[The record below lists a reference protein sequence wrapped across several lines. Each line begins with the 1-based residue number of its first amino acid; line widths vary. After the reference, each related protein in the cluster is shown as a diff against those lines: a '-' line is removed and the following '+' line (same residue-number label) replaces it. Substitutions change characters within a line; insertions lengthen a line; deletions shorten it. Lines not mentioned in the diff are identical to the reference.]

1 MFLISAAHGQ
11 NGEPFSDEP
20 LGLGAQG
27 QAEGQPP
34 SFDSVD
40 ESVSTLFSESSPPV
54 SGSFL
59 SAEEKCHKLEREN
72 NRLLIRVRELQR
84 QVDGQNS
91 EIRDLQAVKA
101 SWQKDANRL
110 QRELDEV
117 KDYDELQKELQQV
130 KEKLRHVT
138 LSYHEHT
145 YETMQHSDLDNYF
158 EMKEESGKLLKQ
170 VEEQKSLLESLGR
183 ERRELQTQVRVHGL
197 STMVCACTQ
206 CTAAGHQSNT
216 AKGWQAGRR

>member
-1 MFLISAAHGQ
+1 M
-11 NGEPFSDEP
+11 EPFSDEP

-34 SFDSVD
+34 SFDFVD
-40 ESVSTLFSESSPPV
+40 ESVSTLFSETSPPV

-59 SAEEKCHKLEREN
+59 SAEDKCHKLEREN
-72 NRLLIRVRELQR
+72 SRLLIHVRELQR

-101 SWQKDANRL
+101 GWQKEANRL

-170 VEEQKSLLESLGR
+170 EEQKSLLESLGR
-183 ERRELQTQVRVHGL
+183 ERRELQTQVRLHGL
-197 STMVCACTQ
+197 STMVCPCTQ
-206 CTAAGHQSNT
+206 YTAAAHQSNIAVT
-216 AKGWQAGRR
+216 